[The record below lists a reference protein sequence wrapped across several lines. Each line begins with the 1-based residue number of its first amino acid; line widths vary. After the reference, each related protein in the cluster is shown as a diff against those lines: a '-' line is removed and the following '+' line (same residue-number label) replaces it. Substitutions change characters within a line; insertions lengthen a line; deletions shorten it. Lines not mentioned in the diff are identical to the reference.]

1 MKYRKKPVVVDVVQW
16 DGSNLSKIEEFL
28 GKSFLGYRVL
38 SDTAWQVGKGIP
50 FTEISIKT
58 IDSVAKAVNDDHIN
72 KGMV

>member
-1 MKYRKKPVVVDVVQW
+1 MKYRKKPAVVDVV
-16 DGSNLSKIEEFL
+16 EC
-28 GKSFLGYRVL
+28 FLGYEVL
-38 SDTAWQVGKGIP
+38 SNTVWQSRKGIP